1 MTTFDK
7 EPAYVLHRRP
17 YQELNSLVQFLTPGY
32 GRVTAVVRQSSK
44 MLGKNVQS
52 FIPVLLSCG
61 GRGELLNMRAFDPQG
76 KAILTAPREQMTG
89 MYVNELVTRLIPPH
103 APSRRLF
110 EHYVET
116 LTGLA
121 DGNACEP
128 VLRRFELKLLE
139 ISGHGLQLEHDH
151 LTHEPLA
158 AGAVYSY
165 EPGEGPVR
173 GGRTGAG
180 AVTCRGET
188 LLELARGLP
197 GGDPGVLREAKL
209 LLRTMINYYLR
220 NRPMHTRSLFRYLKE
235 VT

>member
-1 MTTFDK
+1 M
-7 EPAYVLHRRP
+7 LHRRP

-44 MLGKNVQS
+44 MLGKNVQP

-61 GRGELLNMRAFDPQG
+61 GRGELLNLRAFDPQG
-76 KAILTAPREQMTG
+76 KAVLTKPQEQMVG
-89 MYVNELVTRLIPPH
+89 MYVNELVTRLIPQH

-110 EHYVET
+110 EHYAET
-116 LTGLA
+116 LDELA
-121 DGNACEP
+121 GEDPCEP
-128 VLRRFELKLLE
+128 TLRRFELKLLE

-151 LTHEPLA
+151 VTHEPLA
-158 AGAVYSY
+158 AGAVYGY
-165 EPGEGPVR
+165 APGEGPVR
-173 GGRTGAG
+173 GVGGRG

-197 GGDPGVLREAKL
+197 GSDSRTLREAKA
-209 LLRTMINYYLR
+209 LLRATINHYLR